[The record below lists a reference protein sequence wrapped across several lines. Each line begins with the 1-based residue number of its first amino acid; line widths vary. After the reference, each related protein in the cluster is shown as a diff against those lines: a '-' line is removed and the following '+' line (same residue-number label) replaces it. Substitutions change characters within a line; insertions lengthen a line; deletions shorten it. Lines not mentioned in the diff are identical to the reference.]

1 MKKADAIANLG
12 GSVASAA
19 AAIGITSQ
27 AISMWPTV
35 LTPRIA
41 DRVVAALV
49 RQPRSAK
56 SIPKAKNPISSN

>member
-1 MKKADAIANLG
+1 MKKADAIAHLG

-41 DRVVAALV
+41 DRVVAALA
-49 RQPRSAK
+49 RQPRAHK
-56 SIPKAKNPISSN
+56 SHAKAKNPISSS